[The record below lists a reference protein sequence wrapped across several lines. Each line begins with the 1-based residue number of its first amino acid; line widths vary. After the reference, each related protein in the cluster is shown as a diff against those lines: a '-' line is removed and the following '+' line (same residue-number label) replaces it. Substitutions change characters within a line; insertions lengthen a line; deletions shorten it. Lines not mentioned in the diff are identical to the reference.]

1 MDTLSQSGRLIIIG
15 GAPRSG
21 TTLLQNMLDCHSEIL
36 GGPEFLHL
44 PDIIELRKKLRT
56 SLDRN
61 WINLIC
67 SYEDVDQR
75 IREMI
80 EGFLISFANKENIH
94 LLCEKTPE
102 SVLVFSELAEVLPD
116 ARFIHVVRDPRA
128 TIASLLEVGKKAARK
143 GKTPPIQTR
152 NIDVAIKCVKQ
163 CLEKGLDAVE
173 KMPDRLLTIRY
184 EDLTSEPEAV
194 TKKICHFLD
203 LEWQPELCTP
213 GDKKHI
219 GEQAITV
226 NSNEIWYDKKSF
238 NRNPTTESLEK
249 WKQSISP
256 TQQIAIINA
265 FGSDS
270 RLPELGYSLS
280 IDHLT
285 TSQRITAAAVNYMM
299 RLRNSLSRLVK
310 RMIRSW

>member
-1 MDTLSQSGRLIIIG
+1 MDTPSQSDRLIIIG

-21 TTLLQNMLDCHSEIL
+21 TTLLQNMLDCHSEVL

-44 PDIIELRKKLRT
+44 PDIIELRNKFRT
-56 SLDRN
+56 SLDRK

-67 SYEDVDQR
+67 SYEEVDNR

-80 EGFLISFANKENIH
+80 EGFLISFADKQNTH

-128 TIASLLEVGKKAARK
+128 TIASLLEVGKKAIQK

-152 NIDVAIKCVKQ
+152 NINTAIKCVKQ
-163 CLEKGLDAVE
+163 CLEKGLSAVE
-173 KMPDRLLTIRY
+173 KVPDRLLTIRY
-184 EDLTSEPEAV
+184 EDLTCEPEAM
-194 TKKICHFLD
+194 TKKVCRFLQI
-203 LEWQPELCTP
+203 EWQPEMCAP
-213 GDKKHI
+213 GEKKHI

-226 NSNEIWYDKKSF
+226 NSGEIWYDKASY

-249 WKQSISP
+249 WKQSLSP
-256 TQQIAIINA
+256 TQQIAIVNVL
-265 FGSDS
+265 GSNS
-270 RLPELGYSLS
+270 RLSELGYNLS
-280 IDHLT
+280 IEHLT
-285 TSQRITAAAVNYMM
+285 TSQRISAATINYVL
-299 RLRNSLSRLVK
+299 RLRNSPLRFIK
-310 RMIRSW
+310 RMIRC

>member
-1 MDTLSQSGRLIIIG
+1 MDISSQSDRLIIIG

-21 TTLLQNMLDCHSEIL
+21 TTLLQNMLDCHSDIL

-56 SLDRN
+56 SLDRK

-67 SYEDVDQR
+67 SYEDVDDR

-80 EGFLISFANKENIH
+80 EGFLISFADKENTR

-128 TIASLLEVGKKAARK
+128 TIASLLEVGKKAAQR

-152 NIDVAIKCVKQ
+152 NLNVAIKCVKQ

-173 KMPDRLLTIRY
+173 KVSDRLLTIRY
-184 EDLTSEPEAV
+184 EDLASEPEAV

-203 LEWQPELCTP
+203 LEWQPELCAP
-213 GDKKHI
+213 SDKKHI

-226 NSNEIWYDKKSF
+226 NSNEIWYDKKSY

-249 WKQSISP
+249 WKQSLSP
-256 TQQIAIINA
+256 THQIAIFNA

-270 RLPELGYSLS
+270 RLSELGYSLS
-280 IDHLT
+280 IEHLT
-285 TSQRITAAAVNYMM
+285 TSERIISAAITHIM
-299 RLRNSLSRLVK
+299 RLPNSLSRLIK
-310 RMIRSW
+310 RAIRG